1 MTAQPILQT
10 RRISQVYPG
19 VQALEHVDFT
29 MRRGEVTALIG
40 ENGAGKSTLIRIIAG
55 VERPASGEL
64 LVDGSRVDF
73 RTPGDSQAAGISV
86 ISQEFRL
93 VPQLTVAEN
102 IFLGHEPT
110 SGALISYRDMRRRA
124 TALMGELELDLDPDQ
139 RVARLSVADQQMVE
153 ISKALSRE
161 FDVLVMDEPTAALHG
176 DEVSRLLRLVE
187 RLRERGKAILYVSH
201 HLDEIF
207 AVSDRIVVFRDGR
220 NVADLVTATT
230 GEDELVTHMLGRRLQ
245 KFEDQSTPSAVPND
259 TPVRLSLTEV
269 TCPRV
274 RTPITLEVRAGE
286 VVGLAGLLGSGR
298 TEFMQS
304 LFGMLPAKGSIAID
318 GATQLLRSPAD
329 AIAAGVF
336 MLSEDRKREGILPH
350 LSVLEN
356 LVLSQ
361 RGKTGINRWLP
372 MHRTE
377 MKTYERLK
385 SELRIRVDRAGQL
398 IGNLSGGNQ
407 QKVLFGR
414 AALSECSLLLLNEPT
429 RGVDVG
435 AKLEIY
441 ELIRSLT
448 QQGVAVLVSSSDAPE
463 LSTVADRCLVFR
475 TGRIAAELAGSD
487 VNEEAILG
495 ASLGNVTGPGGD
507 ARSVRPVSTGSES
520 HV

>member
-1 MTAQPILQT
+1 MRSVGTRPSPARQRVSGAMTT
-10 RRISQVYPG
+10 RLGRVRSPTVNG
-19 VQALEHVDFT
+19 VNSTDTGSLLNCRLRAEVRSHV
-29 MRRGEVTALIG
+29 
-40 ENGAGKSTLIRIIAG
+40 
-55 VERPASGEL
+55 
-64 LVDGSRVDF
+64 
-73 RTPGDSQAAGISV
+73 SV

-102 IFLGHEPT
+102 IFLGHEPN
-110 SGALISYRDMRRRA
+110 SRGLINYRDMRRRA
-124 TALMGELELDLDPDQ
+124 AALMSEMQLDIDPDE

-176 DEVSRLLRLVE
+176 DEVSRLLALVE

-220 NVADLVTATT
+220 NVADLVTEDTA
-230 GEDELVTHMLGRRLQ
+230 EDELVTHMLGRTLQ
-245 KFEDQSTPSAVPND
+245 KFEERVTVTPVDEHA
-259 TPVRLSLTEV
+259 PVRLSLTDV
-269 TCPRV
+269 RCPRV
-274 RTPITLEVRAGE
+274 HTPVSLDVKAGE

-304 LFGMLPAKGSIAID
+304 LFGMLPTKGTVSID
-318 GATQLLRSPAD
+318 GTALALRSPAD

-336 MLSEDRKREGILPH
+336 MLSEDRKKEGILPH

-356 LVLSQ
+356 LVISQ
-361 RGKTGINRWLP
+361 RGLTGIDRWLP
-372 MHRTE
+372 VRRAETS
-377 MKTYERLK
+377 TYDRLK

-407 QKVLFGR
+407 QRVLFGR
-414 AALSECSLLLLNEPT
+414 AALSECSVLLLNEPT

-448 QQGVAVLVSSSDAPE
+448 EQGVAVLVSSSDAPE
-463 LSTVADRCLVFR
+463 LSTVVDRCLVFR
-475 TGRIAAELAGSD
+475 NGGVAAELVGND
-487 VNEEAILG
+487 VNEETIL
-495 ASLGNVTGPGGD
+495 ASSLGN
-507 ARSVRPVSTGSES
+507 STGTDTSAHRSHAAKAQGES
-520 HV
+520 DV